1 MGRERIIWVVA
12 LVVVAG
18 LGFYSGQTIGV
29 RTGEQN
35 RAQAAQQ
42 FFGQRGGGQGNGQG
56 GAGGTGQ
63 AGGQGAGGFGQG
75 AGRGGMFGTVSD
87 VSGNTITITT
97 RNGQTSKIE
106 LAANATVRKQVDGQ
120 ISDIKTGEQI
130 IATGAPNG
138 DTFQAT
144 SVQVGAQL
152 GGFGGGQGGQ
162 NGGQGGGRGAQ
173 PTPTP

>member
-1 MGRERIIWVVA
+1 MSRERIIWVVA
-12 LVVVAG
+12 LLVVAG
-18 LGFYSGQTIGV
+18 IGFYSGQTIGV

-42 FFGQRGGGQGNGQG
+42 FFGQRGGVQAGAQS
-56 GAGGTGQ
+56 GAGGAGQ
-63 AGGQGAGGFGQG
+63 AGGQGTGG

-162 NGGQGGGRGAQ
+162 GGGRGAQNGAGGAQ